1 MRKII
6 GSFIVAV
13 SLLSA
18 TTSSAAPSAKAS
30 GPGQVVAGTGVGGSL
45 RVTVLDQTEA
55 ALVIAQV
62 SIVDATGVEHTS
74 VVDDRGVAVFDNLTP
89 GTYQVKATAES
100 FRAIAT
106 PVNVRRGENRT
117 TLRLAVATI
126 EQTVVVQDQSAADR
140 RDNGFTTTLTQEEID
155 SLPDDPD
162 EMADELARM
171 AGPGAQIFVDGFRG
185 GRMPPKDQ
193 IQQIRFHTNSFSA
206 EYHEA
211 GMIRVEVITKP
222 GMGGWRGGS
231 NFGFRDESLNAKNAF
246 ADEKGPEQMRRY
258 MVNFSGP
265 IAKGRTGLSLSF
277 DGNSSYDSRT
287 IVAQSPTGAGINS
300 LAVAP
305 TDAMNFSARVE
316 HLIGGSAQVRA
327 EYSRRQNERSNLGVG
342 DFDLPERAYAT
353 DVNTDTFR
361 LRTTNVIGKKV
372 FSEFR
377 AEFNSSTNAT
387 LSSSVAPTIRV
398 NESFTGGG
406 AGQSGDRHA
415 RELELAQNF
424 DFTIGRKHSLRAGVQ
439 LEAGWWDSNQRS
451 NANGTY
457 TFTSLDAY
465 KAGTPATYT
474 IRTGNPLVDY
484 SQVKAGW
491 FLQDDFRPSRTLQL
505 SFGVRQEIQTQVDS
519 RFNLA
524 PRAAFTWNATKK
536 TTVRGGYGIFYD
548 WYDSNLLEQTIR
560 VDGSHQVDVVIQNP
574 TFPVSDGTGTRLPAS
589 VIRSANLGQPIIH
602 QASVGLERPLTTWAD
617 FRADYM
623 WTRGYN
629 TLRSINVNAPIDGV
643 RPDPTVGNISEIQ
656 SSGKRASDRAT
667 MALNMRYAPRR
678 ILGMVMYQFGSQRN
692 YADSALSLPSNS
704 NDPDL
709 DWGPAAQDVRHRVF
723 FNFNSPIG
731 NGVRLSLGL
740 QGSSAL
746 PYNIT
751 TGLDTNGDTV
761 FNDRAP
767 GVERN
772 TGRGAAQWTAN
783 VRLNRSIGL
792 GGPRAG
798 GPGFPGGGMPMPP
811 PPSGGVAAQ
820 RGPGGGGPGGGEGGG
835 PQIMVMEGG
844 NQKYRLDLFL
854 NIQNAFNSVNY
865 NAFVGNQLS
874 SFFGRATSAG
884 APRRVEIGASF
895 GF

>member
-1 MRKII
+1 MKRKL
-6 GSFIVAV
+6 GSSLVVA
-13 SLLSA
+13 SFLFAIASIAAAA
-18 TTSSAAPSAKAS
+18 TSAKAS
-30 GPGQVVAGTGVGGSL
+30 VPEQVVQGTGVGGTL
-45 RVTVLDQTEA
+45 RVTVLDQSEA

-62 SIVDATGVEHTS
+62 TIADAAGVEHS
-74 VVDDRGVAVFDNLTP
+74 SAVDERGVAVFQGLAP

-106 PVNVRRGENRT
+106 PFTVRRGENRT

-140 RDNGFTTTLTQEEID
+140 RDNGFTTTLTQDEID
-155 SLPDDPD
+155 ALPDDPD
-162 EMADELARM
+162 EMADELMRM

-185 GRMPPKDQ
+185 GRLPPKDQ

-222 GMGGWRGGS
+222 GMGSWRGGS

-277 DGNSSYDSRT
+277 DGNSSFDSRT
-287 IVAQSPTGAGINS
+287 IVAQSPAGALNA
-300 LAVAP
+300 LAIAP

-316 HLIGGSAQVRA
+316 HLIGGGAQLRA

-353 DVNTDTFR
+353 DSNTDTFR
-361 LRTTNVIGKKV
+361 LRTTNVFGKKV

-377 AEFNSSTNAT
+377 IEFDSSTTAT
-387 LSSSVAPTIRV
+387 LPGSIEPTIRV
-398 NESFTGGG
+398 NEAFTAGG
-406 AGQSGDRHA
+406 AGQSGERHA
-415 RELELAQNF
+415 RELEVAQNF

-439 LEAGWWDSNQRS
+439 VEAGWWDGNQRS
-451 NANGTY
+451 NAFGTY
-457 TFTSLDAY
+457 TFTSLDAFR
-465 KAGTPATYT
+465 AGTPATYT
-474 IRTGNPLVDY
+474 IRTGDPLVDY
-484 SQVKAGW
+484 SQVKTGW

-505 SFGVRQEIQTQVDS
+505 SLGVRQEIQTQVDS

-524 PRAAFTWNATKK
+524 PRAAFTWNASRK

-548 WYDSNLLEQTIR
+548 WYDANLLEQTIR
-560 VDGSHQVDVVIQNP
+560 VDGNHQVDVVIQNP
-574 TFPVSDGTGTRLPAS
+574 SFPVGGDGGTRLPAS
-589 VIRSANLGQPIIH
+589 VIRAASLDQPIVH
-602 QASVGLERPLTTWAD
+602 QASVGLERPLTGWAD

-623 WTRGYN
+623 WTRGYD
-629 TLRSINVNAPIDGV
+629 TLRSINVNAPANGV
-643 RPDPTVGNISEIQ
+643 RPDPSVGNVSEIQ
-656 SSGKRASDRAT
+656 STGRRASDRAT
-667 MALNMRYAPRR
+667 VALNVRYAPRR
-678 ILGMVMYQFGSQRN
+678 IFGLVMYQFGSQRN
-692 YADSALSLPSNS
+692 FADSPLSLPSDS
-704 NDPDL
+704 NNPGA
-709 DWGPAAQDVRHRVF
+709 DWGPAAQDVRHRIFV
-723 FNFNSPIG
+723 NFNSPVG
-731 NGVRLSLGL
+731 HGVRVSLGL

-746 PYNIT
+746 PYNVT

-772 TGRGAAQWTAN
+772 SARGAAQWTAN
-783 VRLNRSIGL
+783 LRLNKSIGL
-792 GGPRAG
+792 GGARAG
-798 GPGFPGGGMPMPP
+798 APGLPGMPMPP
-811 PPSGGVAAQ
+811 PGGVAAQ
-820 RGPGGGGPGGGEGGG
+820 RGPGGPGGGDGGG
-835 PQIMVMEGG
+835 PQIMVMEAS
-844 NQKYRLDLFL
+844 NQKYRLDVYL
-854 NIQNAFNSVNY
+854 NVQNAFNNINL

-874 SFFGRATSAG
+874 SFFGTATSAG